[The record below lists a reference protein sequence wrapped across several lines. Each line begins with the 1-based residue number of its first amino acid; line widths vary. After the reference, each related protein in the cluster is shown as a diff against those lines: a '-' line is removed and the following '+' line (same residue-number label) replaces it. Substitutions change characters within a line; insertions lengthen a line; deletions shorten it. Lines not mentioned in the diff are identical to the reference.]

1 MPRWIARSLLAG
13 LLLSAASATLFA
25 ATNPGAEDLP
35 DFNGVWTRAPEPE
48 FLPVPGDNEGKPIT
62 KLPVTGPDA
71 GEIIA
76 GNWDNPFLLPW
87 TREVVKENAVKEMRL
102 EHIFQADDS
111 CWPVAVPQILNL
123 REAVQFVQAKDKLLI
138 IYQRD
143 HLVRQIHFAQKHADN
158 VKPSWFG
165 DSIGRWDGD
174 TLVVETRNL
183 KFNHQSRFGVGYL
196 NGASDEN
203 LRVVERFTRTNATTL
218 TYRATV
224 EDPTV
229 FTRPWT
235 IEVPM
240 DRADGAIYEVGCHEG
255 NYGMFNILSGHRAE
269 ERRAAE
275 AARRE
280 GR

>member
-143 HLVRQIHFAQKHADN
+143 HLVRQIRFTQKHADN

-174 TLVVETRNL
+174 TLVVDT
-183 KFNHQSRFGVGYL
+183 VGIKTHKYSVVDTW
-196 NGASDEN
+196 GTPHSDK
-203 LRVVERFTRTNATTL
+203 LHVTER
-218 TYRATV
+218 YRLIEDDKGKGIEFVIRV
-224 EDPTV
+224 EDPGA
-229 FTRPWT
+229 FAMPWKAMGYYRPNRVKELM
-235 IEVPM
+235 EVVCAENNR
-240 DRADGAIYEVGCHEG
+240 DFHEG
-255 NYGMFNILSGHRAE
+255 STFGTMPE
-269 ERRAAE
+269 EKTPSF
-275 AARRE
+275 
-280 GR
+280 